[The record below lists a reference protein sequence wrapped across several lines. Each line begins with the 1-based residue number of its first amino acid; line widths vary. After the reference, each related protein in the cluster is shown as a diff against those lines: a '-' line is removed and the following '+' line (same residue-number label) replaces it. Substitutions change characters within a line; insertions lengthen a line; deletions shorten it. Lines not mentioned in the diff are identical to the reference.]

1 MVSETERYLWFI
13 RKTDSLGAKGDNLPM
28 KTCVIL
34 NPRAGTALAQEQLAE
49 HLRRVS
55 GLTIAETKQP
65 GDGRRLAAEAV
76 RSGCDLVVA
85 AGGDGTINEV
95 LNGVAADFGRVS
107 FGILP
112 LGTANDFARTI
123 NVPADVPKAIEIL
136 LAGQTEQVDVIR
148 YTGEETR
155 YFINAS
161 AGGFSGLVNEALTDE
176 MKQTWGPLAYL
187 RSAAAVLPN
196 LTDYR
201 TFIACDDEPEQ
212 KLQLY
217 NIVVANARYVAGG
230 IPVAPEAQLNDGLAD
245 IVIVT
250 AASVLELAVLGPQIL
265 LGTHLASDLIHFRRA
280 RRISVRSEPGMWFNV
295 DGELIANVPAMFE
308 VLPRVLKLVIGPPAS
323 SEVS

>member
-1 MVSETERYLWFI
+1 
-13 RKTDSLGAKGDNLPM
+13 M

-34 NPRAGTALAQEQLAE
+34 NPRAGIALAQEQLME
-49 HLRRVS
+49 QLQRLPGVK
-55 GLTIAETKQP
+55 IVETKGG
-65 GDGRRLAAEAV
+65 GDAKFVAADAV
-76 RSGCDLVVA
+76 RSRYELIVA

-95 LNGVAADFGRVS
+95 LNGLAIDFGRTA

-123 NVPADVPKAIEIL
+123 NVPADVPTAVDIL

-148 YTGEETR
+148 YTGAETR
-155 YFINAS
+155 YFLNVS

-212 KLQLY
+212 KLHLY
-217 NIVVANARYVAGG
+217 NMVVANARYVAGG

-245 IVIVT
+245 IVIVP
-250 AASVLELAVLGPQIL
+250 AASMLELAVLGPQIL
-265 LGTHLASDLIHFRRA
+265 LGTHLASDLIQFRRA
-280 RRISVRSEPGMWFNV
+280 HKISVRSEPGMWFNV
-295 DGELIANVPAMFE
+295 DGELLANVPATFE
-308 VLPRVLKLVIGPPAS
+308 VLPRVLKLVVGTPAS
-323 SEVS
+323 SEVN

>member
-1 MVSETERYLWFI
+1 
-13 RKTDSLGAKGDNLPM
+13 M
-28 KTCVIL
+28 KTCVVL

-49 HLRRVS
+49 HLQRLP
-55 GLTIAETKQP
+55 GLTIVETGEP

-95 LNGVAADFGRVS
+95 LNGVAVDFGRAA

-123 NVPADVPKAIEIL
+123 NVPADVPGAVDIL

-148 YTGEETR
+148 YTGAETR
-155 YFINAS
+155 YFLNVS

-187 RSAAAVLPN
+187 RSAAGVLPN

-201 TFIACDDEPEQ
+201 TFIACDDEPEE
-212 KLQLY
+212 KLHLY
-217 NIVVANARYVAGG
+217 NMVVANARYVAGG
-230 IPVAPEAQLNDGLAD
+230 IPIAPEAQLNDGLAD
-245 IVIVT
+245 VVIVP
-250 AASVLELAVLGPQIL
+250 AASMLELAVLGPQIL
-265 LGTHLASDLIHFRRA
+265 LGAHLASELVLFRLA
-280 RRISVRSEPGMWFNV
+280 RKVSVRSEPGMWFNV
-295 DGELIANVPAMFE
+295 DGELIANVPATFE
-308 VLPRVLKLVIGPPAS
+308 VLPQVLKLIVGPAAQS
-323 SEVS
+323 DIS

>member
-1 MVSETERYLWFI
+1 
-13 RKTDSLGAKGDNLPM
+13 M

-34 NPRAGTALAQEQLAE
+34 NPRAGTALAQEQLME
-49 HLRRVS
+49 QLQRLPGVK
-55 GLTIAETKQP
+55 IVETKGG
-65 GDGRRLAAEAV
+65 GDAKCVAADAV
-76 RSGCDLVVA
+76 RSRYELIVA

-95 LNGVAADFGRVS
+95 LNGLAIDFGRAA

-123 NVPADVPKAIEIL
+123 NVPADVPTAVDIL

-148 YTGEETR
+148 YTGAETR
-155 YFINAS
+155 YFLNVS

-212 KLQLY
+212 KLHLY
-217 NIVVANARYVAGG
+217 NMVVANARYVAGG

-245 IVIVT
+245 IVIVP
-250 AASVLELAVLGPQIL
+250 AASMLELAVLGPQIL
-265 LGTHLASDLIHFRRA
+265 MGTHLASELIHFRRA

-295 DGELIANVPAMFE
+295 DGELIANVPATFE
-308 VLPRVLKLVIGPPAS
+308 VLPRVLKLVVGPPAS
-323 SEVS
+323 SEVN